1 MSRYPTRIQPGLRWP
16 LLGCARLREWEGI
29 LQAELAPH
37 TLMGRAGHAVAQLAQ
52 ALYPHAQRIWVA
64 CGPGNNGGDGLVAA
78 AALQAAGRHVH
89 LTWLGD
95 PTHAPADTQWAWA
108 QAQDVPLCTD
118 CPESADLVIDALLGL
133 GQNRPPEGPC
143 AAHLEHL
150 HALAVPVLHVDVP
163 TGLDPET
170 GVWHGPALAPV
181 PRHTLALLAP
191 TPGLFTAQ
199 GRDASGE
206 VWWDDLGGAQ
216 TPSGPTTL
224 AHPEAWLITGVT
236 PAPARPHVSH
246 KGLFGDV
253 AVVGGATGMTGA
265 ASLAALAALRGGAG
279 RVYLALLAPEGR
291 WDPALNPALMTRAC
305 EALDLPQCHVV
316 CGCGGGEAVRA
327 HLPRLISQS
336 QSLVLDADA
345 LNALAQEPALV
356 TRLQARAGRQRATV
370 LTPHPL
376 EAARLLGCSV
386 REVQHNRLASAQ
398 ALAQR
403 YAAIVVLKGS
413 GTVCAAQDH
422 TPEIHHG
429 GHPRLAT
436 AGSGDVL
443 AGLIGAQLA
452 QGHAPWLA
460 TQRAVALHGR
470 LAAQWDPHAPFDASA
485 LALAI
490 TRD

>member
-1 MSRYPTRIQPGLRWP
+1 
-16 LLGCARLREWEGI
+16 
-29 LQAELAPH
+29 
-37 TLMGRAGHAVAQLAQ
+37 
-52 ALYPHAQRIWVA
+52 
-64 CGPGNNGGDGLVAA
+64 
-78 AALQAAGRHVH
+78 
-89 LTWLGD
+89 
-95 PTHAPADTQWAWA
+95 
-108 QAQDVPLCTD
+108 
-118 CPESADLVIDALLGL
+118 
-133 GQNRPPEGPC
+133 
-143 AAHLEHL
+143 
-150 HALAVPVLHVDVP
+150 
-163 TGLDPET
+163 
-170 GVWHGPALAPV
+170 
-181 PRHTLALLAP
+181 
-191 TPGLFTAQ
+191 
-199 GRDASGE
+199 
-206 VWWDDLGGAQ
+206 
-216 TPSGPTTL
+216 
-224 AHPEAWLITGVT
+224 
-236 PAPARPHVSH
+236 
-246 KGLFGDV
+246 
-253 AVVGGATGMTGA
+253 
-265 ASLAALAALRGGAG
+265 
-279 RVYLALLAPEGR
+279 
-291 WDPALNPALMTRAC
+291 
-305 EALDLPQCHVV
+305 
-316 CGCGGGEAVRA
+316 
-327 HLPRLISQS
+327 
-336 QSLVLDADA
+336 
-345 LNALAQEPALV
+345 LV